1 MIIIH
6 FYYYCIFIISTIII
20 FVMAF
25 AGMLYDFFFICKKN
39 FICKTTIRIKKYNIW
54 EQQVED
60 YIKGNTLI

>member
-39 FICKTTIRIKKYNIW
+39 FICKTTIRIKKYNI
-54 EQQVED
+54 
-60 YIKGNTLI
+60 